1 MIGEMNRKQVVL
13 IGPLYCISHQNQ
25 RTFVFRGQ
33 CCWDRQTLM
42 LNTYIALEVNSDIT
56 EFKKGCVP
64 QKCLE
69 FDCLQ
74 LGMYYW
80 MQANSKIRFTK

>member
-1 MIGEMNRKQVVL
+1 M
-13 IGPLYCISHQNQ
+13 
-25 RTFVFRGQ
+25 
-33 CCWDRQTLM
+33 M
-42 LNTYIALEVNSDIT
+42 LNTYIALEVNSGIT

-80 MQANSKIRFTK
+80 MQANPKIKFTK